1 MISGNSKSTDK
12 SPGATGLIAYCGGC
26 YEDAMKSGDRGMAYF
41 WFEAQNAQSR
51 LLMERQLEER
61 EQASEQ

>member
-12 SPGATGLIAYCGGC
+12 SPGATELIAYCGRC
-26 YEDAMKSGDRGMAYF
+26 YEDAMRIGDRGMAYF
-41 WFEAQNAQSR
+41 WFEAQKAQNR
-51 LLMERQLEER
+51 LLMERQIEEQ